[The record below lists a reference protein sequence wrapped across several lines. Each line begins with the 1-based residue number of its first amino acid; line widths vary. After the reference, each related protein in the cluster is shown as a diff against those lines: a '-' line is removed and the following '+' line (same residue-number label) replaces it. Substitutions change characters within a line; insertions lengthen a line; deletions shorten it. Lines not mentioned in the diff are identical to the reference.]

1 MKFLQF
7 LTNPHATFIYGLA
20 LLLIFA
26 AYVIT
31 GSERAKRILGTLL
44 TIFIATIALV
54 FLIPPFDIPERDP
67 VTGKPVI
74 DPANNKEKIK
84 HKGRIALGIDLKGG
98 TTFNI
103 RIQPAVDPVT
113 GEKRP
118 ITQQAIDQAV
128 EVLRSR
134 VDKFGATEP
143 VITPAGA
150 DRILVQI
157 PGLATED
164 LDDVRKQLQEV
175 AKLDFRVV
183 DPESDMKLAAIDAK
197 RGILDPAW
205 TILDHK
211 KEKPDAPSRRLLVH
225 RIPDITGD
233 HIKSAYASY
242 DLNGWHVAVEFDKEA
257 GKKFFE
263 LTAAMRK
270 NVDRFA
276 IVLDNEIISAPT
288 TQVEGGIAG
297 GSCIITGQYTDKSA
311 HDFASK
317 LMNPLQNPVKIEE
330 ERSASA
336 SLGNDAIE
344 SGKFAGLL
352 GLTLIT
358 LVMIFYYRLSGLFG
372 NIGLIITILLMFGSM
387 AMLHAVLTLP
397 GIAGIILTLG
407 MAVDAHV
414 LVFERLREELAAGKS
429 FKIAVDHAFDRAFT
443 AIFDANVTTL
453 ISAFILFLLASG
465 PVKGFAVALTI
476 GVIASLFSALIVSR
490 TLYAWAIEK
499 FGLDRIKMMAIVQGT
514 KINFLGYR
522 KPAISLSLAIIVGS
536 MAYFA
541 YRGDRNYGID
551 FKGGDLIVMEVQ
563 AGGTKPSDGEVRD
576 VCEKPQPQGLGL
588 KDYAVQSEKGATGL
602 DYVSVRSEKETGLK
616 VKAALFEKFPAAK
629 FKVSQEETVG
639 SLVGNELK
647 KSSALALGLGM
658 LGIFLYVTLR
668 FEFSFA
674 VGAIVA
680 LLHDVLITVGA
691 FALFGRE
698 LSLVTVGAILT
709 IGGYSINDTIVV
721 FDRIRETIKSGRAGS
736 LHEIM
741 NLSVNEM
748 LGRTFLTSAATLIP
762 TIGLF
767 AFGGPVL
774 RDFAFAIL
782 VGVITGTYS
791 SVFIAAPIVLWWS
804 KRGGR
809 DLRSELK
816 RGGQPPVIP
825 A

>member
-1 MKFLQF
+1 MKLIET
-7 LTNPHATFIYGLA
+7 LTDSKATFIYGMA
-20 LLLIFA
+20 LLLLFA
-26 AYVIT
+26 TYVIT

-44 TIFIATIALV
+44 SVCIAAIAIVYLT
-54 FLIPPFDIPERDP
+54 PPFDIPEKDAK
-67 VTGKPVI
+67 TGQTVI
-74 DPANNKEKIK
+74 DPATGKEKVK
-84 HKGRIALGIDLKGG
+84 KGKIPLGIDLKGG

-103 RIQPAVDPVT
+103 RIQPAEDVST

-118 ITQQAIDQAV
+118 ITQQAVDQAV

-134 VDKFGATEP
+134 VDKMGTSEP

-150 DRILVQI
+150 DRIMVQI
-157 PGLATED
+157 PGLATEE
-164 LDDVRKQLQEV
+164 LDEVRKQLQEV

-183 DPESDMKLAAIDAK
+183 DPESDSKLMAIEAK
-197 RGILDPAW
+197 KGIVDPAW
-205 TILDHK
+205 TILSFSK
-211 KEKPDAPSRRLLVH
+211 KDNPTEADRRLLVH
-225 RIPDITGD
+225 RVPDITGD
-233 HIKSAYASY
+233 HIKYAYAAL
-242 DLNGWHVAVEFDKEA
+242 DLEGWHINIEFDKEA
-257 GKKFFE
+257 GNKFFE
-263 LTAAMRK
+263 LTRAMR
-270 NVDRFA
+270 VGQDRFA
-276 IVLDNEIISAPT
+276 VVLDGKILMAPT
-288 TQVEGGIAG
+288 TQVQGGIAG
-297 GSCIITGQYTDKSA
+297 GSCRITGKYTEKEA
-311 HDFASK
+311 RDFASK

-336 SLGNDAIE
+336 SLGQDAIS
-344 SGKFAGLL
+344 SGKLAGLL
-352 GLTLIT
+352 GLGLISV
-358 LVMIFYYRLSGLFG
+358 VMIFYYRLSGLFG
-372 NIGLIITILLMFGSM
+372 NIGLMLTILVIFGSM
-387 AMLHAVLTLP
+387 ALLHAVLTLP

-414 LVFERLREELAAGKS
+414 LVFERLREEMAAGKS
-429 FKIAVDHAFDRAFT
+429 FKVAVDHAFDRAFT

-453 ISAFILFLLASG
+453 ISAFILFLLATG

-499 FGLDRIKMMAIVQGT
+499 FGLERIKMMAIVQGT

-522 KPAISLSLAIIVGS
+522 KRAMTLSLAIIAIS
-536 MAYFA
+536 MGYFA

-551 FKGGDLIVMEVQ
+551 FKGGDLIVLE
-563 AGGTKPSDGEVRD
+563 ATGTKPDDGHVRD
-576 VCEKPQPQGLGL
+576 VCEKLGL
-588 KDYAVQSEKGATGL
+588 KDVVVQSEKGANGS

-616 VKAALFEKFPAAK
+616 VKAALFEKFPEAK

-658 LGIFLYVTLR
+658 LGIFLFVTLR

-674 VGAIVA
+674 VAAIFA
-680 LLHDVLITVGA
+680 LLHDVIITIGA

-721 FDRIRETIKSGRAGS
+721 FDRIRETVKSGRPGS

-748 LGRTFLTSAATLIP
+748 LGRTILTSASTLIP

-782 VGVITGTYS
+782 VGVLTGTYS

-816 RGGQPPVIP
+816 RGNQTVIP

>member
-1 MKFLQF
+1 MKQLLDFF
-7 LTNPHATFIYGLA
+7 TDPKATFIYGLV
-20 LLLIFA
+20 LLMLFGAYLIS
-26 AYVIT
+26 

-44 TIFIATIALV
+44 SV
-54 FLIPPFDIPERDP
+54 FLAMIAVLYVTPPFDIPVKDP
-67 VTGKPVI
+67 QTGKPVI
-74 DPANNKEKIK
+74 DPATNKEVLK
-84 HKGRIALGIDLKGG
+84 HKGKIPLGIDLKGG

-103 RIQPAVDPVT
+103 SIQPAEDPVT

-134 VDKFGATEP
+134 VDKMGTSEP
-143 VITPAGA
+143 IIAPAGN
-150 DRILVQI
+150 DRIIVQI

-164 LDDVRKQLQEV
+164 LDYVRQQLQEV

-183 DPESDMKLAAIDAK
+183 DPQSEAKIRDIDAK
-197 RGILDPAW
+197 KGIIDPAW
-205 TILDHK
+205 TILNHK
-211 KEKPDAPSRRLLVH
+211 KQKPTDPDERLLVH
-225 RIPDITGD
+225 RVPDITGD
-233 HIKSAYASY
+233 HIKSAAARY
-242 DLNGWHVAVEFDKEA
+242 DLQGWHVSVEFDKEA
-257 GKKFFE
+257 GNTFFE
-263 LTAAMRK
+263 LTRAMRK

-297 GSCIITGQYTDKSA
+297 NSCIITGRYTDKSA

-336 SLGNDAIE
+336 SLGQDAIS

-352 GLTLIT
+352 GLGLIT
-358 LVMIFYYRLSGLFG
+358 LVMLFYYRLSGFFG
-372 NIGLIITILLMFGSM
+372 NIGLILTILVIFGSM

-429 FKIAVDHAFDRAFT
+429 FKVAVDHAFDRAFT

-453 ISAFILFLLASG
+453 ISAFILFLLATG
-465 PVKGFAVALTI
+465 PVKGFAVALSI

-499 FGLDRIKMMAIVQGT
+499 FALDRIKMMAVVRGT

-522 KPAISLSLAIIVGS
+522 KPALLLSLAIIVGS
-536 MAYFA
+536 MAYFG

-551 FKGGDLIVMEVQ
+551 FKGGDLIVLE
-563 AGGTKPSDGEVRD
+563 ANGPKPDDGKVRD
-576 VCEKPQPQGLGL
+576 VCKGLGL
-588 KDYAVQSEKGATGL
+588 QDVVVQSEKGANGS

-616 VKAALFEKFPAAK
+616 VKAALFEKFPDAK

-658 LGIFLYVTLR
+658 LGIFLFVTLR

-680 LLHDVLITVGA
+680 LLHDVIITVGA

-741 NLSVNEM
+741 NISVNEM

-816 RGGQPPVIP
+816 RSKQAVIP

>member
-1 MKFLQF
+1 MKFIES
-7 LTNPHATFIYGLA
+7 LTNPQATFIYGMA
-20 LLLIFA
+20 LLLLFA

-31 GSERAKRILGTLL
+31 GSERAKRILGTVL
-44 TIFIATIALV
+44 TVFIAAIAIV
-54 FLIPPFDIPERDP
+54 YVVPPFDIPEKDP
-67 VTGKPVI
+67 VTGKAVI
-74 DPANNKEKIK
+74 DPTTGKEIIAQ
-84 HKGRIALGIDLKGG
+84 KGKIALGIDLKGG

-103 RIQPAVDPVT
+103 SIQPAEDPLT

-118 ITQQAIDQAV
+118 VTQQALDQAV

-134 VDKFGATEP
+134 VDKMGTSEP
-143 VITPAGA
+143 VITPTVG
-150 DRILVQI
+150 DRIMVQI
-157 PGLATED
+157 PGLAAEE
-164 LDDVRKQLQEV
+164 LDNVRKQLQEV
-175 AKLDFRVV
+175 AKLDFRLVH
-183 DPESDMKLAAIDAK
+183 PESSSLLPAVEAK
-197 RGILDPAW
+197 QKILDPAW
-205 TILDHK
+205 TILPMK
-211 KEKPDAPSRRLLVH
+211 KEKNPDSPERNLIVH
-225 RIPDITGD
+225 RVPDITGE
-233 HIKSAYASY
+233 HIKSAFAGY
-242 DLNGWHVAVEFDKEA
+242 DLEGWYISIQFDSEA
-257 GKKFFE
+257 GEKFFQ
-263 LTAAMRK
+263 LTKAMRV
-270 NVDRFA
+270 NSDRFA
-276 IVLDNEIISAPT
+276 IVLDNKILSAPT
-288 TQVEGGIAG
+288 TQVQGGIAG
-297 GSCIITGQYTDKSA
+297 GGCRITGKFTEQEA
-311 HDFASK
+311 RGLASS
-317 LMNPLQNPVKIEE
+317 LLNPLQNPVKIEE

-336 SLGNDAIE
+336 SLGQDAIS
-344 SGKFAGLL
+344 SGKLAGLL
-352 GLTLIT
+352 GLGLIT
-358 LVMIFYYRLSGLFG
+358 LVMLFYYRLSGLFG
-372 NIGLIITILLMFGSM
+372 NIGLMLTILVMFGSM

-414 LVFERLREELAAGKS
+414 LVFERLREELTAGKS

-476 GVIASLFSALIVSR
+476 GVIASLFSALVVSR

-522 KPAISLSLAIIVGS
+522 KRAVALSLAVIVGS
-536 MAYFA
+536 MSYFA

-551 FKGGDLIVMEVQ
+551 FKGGDLIVLE
-563 AGGTKPSDGEVRD
+563 AKGTKPDDGHVRAA
-576 VCEKPQPQGLGL
+576 CEELGL
-588 KDYAVQSEKGATGL
+588 KEVVVQSEKGANGS

-616 VKAALFEKFPAAK
+616 VKDALLAKFPEAQ
-629 FKVSQEETVG
+629 FKLSQKETVG

-680 LLHDVLITVGA
+680 LLHDVIITVGA
-691 FALFGRE
+691 FAIFGRE

-721 FDRIRETIKSGRAGS
+721 FDRIRETVKGGRPGS
-736 LHEIM
+736 LEQIM
-741 NLSVNEM
+741 NMSVNEM

-816 RGGQPPVIP
+816 RGSQSVIP
-825 A
+825 G

>member
-1 MKFLQF
+1 MKFIES
-7 LTNPHATFIYGLA
+7 LTNPQATFSYGMA
-20 LLLIFA
+20 LMLLFA
-26 AYVIT
+26 TYVIT

-44 TIFIATIALV
+44 SIFIAAIAIIYV
-54 FLIPPFDIPERDP
+54 FPPFDVPVKDAAGKPAIDP
-67 VTGKPVI
+67 KTGKEI
-74 DPANNKEKIK
+74 IAQ
-84 HKGRIALGIDLKGG
+84 KGKIALGIDLKGG

-103 RIQPAVDPVT
+103 RIQPAEDPIT

-118 ITQQAIDQAV
+118 ITQQSLYQAV

-134 VDKFGATEP
+134 VDKMGTSEP
-143 VITPAGA
+143 VITPTTG
-150 DRILVQI
+150 DRIMVQI
-157 PGLATED
+157 PGLATEE

-175 AKLDFRVV
+175 AKLDFRMVH
-183 DPESDMKLAAIDAK
+183 PESGSLLPAIEAK
-197 RGILDPAW
+197 QKILDPAW
-205 TILDHK
+205 TILPMK
-211 KEKPDAPSRRLLVH
+211 KEKDPEAAERHLVVH
-225 RIPDITGD
+225 RVPDITGE
-233 HIKSAYASY
+233 HIKSAFAGY
-242 DLNGWHVAVEFDKEA
+242 DLEGWYISIQFDSEA
-257 GKKFFE
+257 GEKFFQ
-263 LTAAMRK
+263 LTKAMRV
-270 NVDRFA
+270 NQDRFA
-276 IVLDNEIISAPT
+276 IVLDNKILSAPT
-288 TQVEGGIAG
+288 TQVQGGIAG
-297 GSCIITGQYTDKSA
+297 GGCRITGKFTEQEA
-311 HDFASK
+311 RGLASS
-317 LMNPLQNPVKIEE
+317 LLNPLQNPVKIEE

-336 SLGNDAIE
+336 SLGQDAIS
-344 SGKFAGLL
+344 SGKLAGLL
-352 GLTLIT
+352 GLGLIT
-358 LVMIFYYRLSGLFG
+358 LVMLFYYRLSGLFG
-372 NIGLIITILLMFGSM
+372 NIGLMLTILVMFGSM

-429 FKIAVDHAFDRAFT
+429 FKVAVDHAFDRAFT

-453 ISAFILFLLASG
+453 ISAFILFLLATG

-499 FGLDRIKMMAIVQGT
+499 FSLDRIKMMAVVKGT

-522 KPAISLSLAIIVGS
+522 KPALLLSLAIIVGS
-536 MAYFA
+536 MAYFG

-551 FKGGDLIVMEVQ
+551 FKCGDLIVMEVQ
-563 AGGTKPSDGEVRD
+563 AGGTKPGDGDVRE
-576 VCEKPQPQGLGL
+576 VCEKLGL
-588 KDYAVQSEKGATGL
+588 KDVVVQSEKGATGL

-616 VKAALFEKFPAAK
+616 VKAALFQKFPEAK

-680 LLHDVLITVGA
+680 LLHDVIITVGA
-691 FALFGRE
+691 FSLFGRE

-741 NLSVNEM
+741 NMSVNEM

-816 RGGQPPVIP
+816 RGNQTVIP

>member
-1 MKFLQF
+1 MKQLLNF
-7 LTNPHATFIYGLA
+7 LTTPQATFVYGLA
-20 LLLIFA
+20 LLMLFG
-26 AYVIT
+26 AYLIT
-31 GSERAKRILGTLL
+31 GSDRAKRILGTLL
-44 TIFIATIALV
+44 TV
-54 FLIPPFDIPERDP
+54 FLVAIAVVYVTPPFDIPVKDAN
-67 VTGKPVI
+67 GKPVM
-74 DPANNKEKIK
+74 DPATNKEKLR
-84 HKGRIALGIDLKGG
+84 HKGKIPLGIDLKGG

-103 RIQPAVDPVT
+103 SIQPAEDAAT

-118 ITQQAIDQAV
+118 ITQQAVEQAV
-128 EVLRSR
+128 EVLRNR
-134 VDKFGATEP
+134 VDKMGTSEP
-143 VITPAGA
+143 IIAPAGN
-150 DRILVQI
+150 DRIIVQI

-164 LDDVRKQLQEV
+164 LDNVRKELQEV

-183 DPESDMKLAAIDAK
+183 DPQSEEKIRAIEAK
-197 RGILDPAW
+197 KGIIDPAW
-205 TILDHK
+205 TILKFSK
-211 KEKPDAPSRRLLVH
+211 KDNPEEADRKLLVH
-225 RIPDITGD
+225 RVPDITGD
-233 HIKSAYASY
+233 HIKGAAARY
-242 DLNGWHVAVEFDKEA
+242 DLQGWHVSVEFDKQA
-257 GKKFFE
+257 GDKFFD
-263 LTAAMRK
+263 LTRAMRK

-297 GSCIITGQYTDKSA
+297 GSCIITGRYTDKTA

-336 SLGNDAIE
+336 SLGLDAIK
-344 SGKFAGLL
+344 SGQFAGLL
-352 GLTLIT
+352 GLGLIT
-358 LVMIFYYRLSGLFG
+358 LVMLFYYRLSGLFG
-372 NIGLIITILLMFGSM
+372 NIGLIVTILVIFGSM

-414 LVFERLREELAAGKS
+414 LVFERLREEMAAGKS
-429 FKIAVDHAFDRAFT
+429 FKVAVDHAFDRAFT

-453 ISAFILFLLASG
+453 ISAFILYLLASG

-476 GVIASLFSALIVSR
+476 GVIASLFSALILSR
-490 TLYAWAIEK
+490 TLFAWAIEK
-499 FGLDRIKMMAIVQGT
+499 FGLERIKMMAVVKGT

-522 KPAISLSLAIIVGS
+522 KRAISLSLAIIVGS
-536 MAYFA
+536 MGYFA

-551 FKGGDLIVMEVQ
+551 FKGGDLIVLE
-563 AGGTKPSDGEVRD
+563 ANGPKPDDGHVRE
-576 VCEKPQPQGLGL
+576 VCEKLGL
-588 KDYAVQSEKGATGL
+588 KDVVVQSEKGATGL
-602 DYVSVRSEKETGLK
+602 DYVSVRSEKETGVK
-616 VKAALFEKFPAAK
+616 VKAALFEKFPEAK

-639 SLVGNELK
+639 SLVGSELK
-647 KSSALALGLGM
+647 KNSALALGLGM
-658 LGIFLYVTLR
+658 LGIFLFVTLR

-674 VGAIVA
+674 IGAIVA
-680 LLHDVLITVGA
+680 LLHDVIITVGA

-741 NLSVNEM
+741 NISVNEM

-767 AFGGPVL
+767 LFGGPVL

-782 VGVITGTYS
+782 IGVVTGTYS

-804 KRGGR
+804 RRGGR

-816 RGGQPPVIP
+816 RDKQAVIP

>member
-1 MKFLQF
+1 MKFIES
-7 LTNPHATFIYGLA
+7 LTNPQATFIYGLA

-26 AYVIT
+26 TYVIT

-44 TIFIATIALV
+44 SIFIAAIAIIYV
-54 FLIPPFDIPERDP
+54 VPPFDLPMTDAN
-67 VTGKPVI
+67 GKPLI
-74 DPANNKEKIK
+74 DPKSGKEVIKEKGK
-84 HKGRIALGIDLKGG
+84 IALGIDLKGG

-103 RIQPAVDPVT
+103 RIQPAEDPLT
-113 GEKRP
+113 GEQRP
-118 ITQQAIDQAV
+118 ITQQSLDQAV

-134 VDKFGATEP
+134 VDKMGTSEP
-143 VITPAGA
+143 VITPTTG
-150 DRILVQI
+150 DRIMVQI
-157 PGLATED
+157 PGLATEE
-164 LDDVRKQLQEV
+164 LDNVRKQLQEV
-175 AKLDFRVV
+175 AKLDFRMVH
-183 DPESDMKLAAIDAK
+183 PESGSLLPAVEAK
-197 RGILDPAW
+197 QKILDPAW
-205 TILDHK
+205 TILPMK
-211 KEKPDAPSRRLLVH
+211 KDKDPEAAERHLVVH
-225 RIPDITGD
+225 RVPDITGE
-233 HIKSAYASY
+233 HIKSAFAGY
-242 DLNGWHVAVEFDKEA
+242 DLEGWFISIQFDSEA
-257 GKKFFE
+257 GNKFFD
-263 LTAAMRK
+263 LTKAMRVG
-270 NVDRFA
+270 VDRFA
-276 IVLDNEIISAPT
+276 IVLDNKILSAPT
-288 TQVEGGIAG
+288 TQVHGGIAG
-297 GSCIITGQYTDKSA
+297 GGCRITGKFTEQEA
-311 HDFASK
+311 RGLASS
-317 LMNPLQNPVKIEE
+317 LLNPLQNPVKIEE

-336 SLGNDAIE
+336 SLGLDAIS
-344 SGKFAGLL
+344 SGKLAGFL
-352 GLTLIT
+352 GLGLIS
-358 LVMIFYYRLSGLFG
+358 LVMLFYYRFSGLIG
-372 NIGLIITILLMFGSM
+372 NIGLMLTILVMFGSM
-387 AMLHAVLTLP
+387 ALLHAVLTLP

-414 LVFERLREELAAGKS
+414 LVFERLREEMGAGKS
-429 FKIAVDHAFDRAFT
+429 FKVAVDHAFDRAFT

-499 FGLDRIKMMAIVQGT
+499 FGLNKVSMMHIVQGT
-514 KINFLGYR
+514 RINFLGYR
-522 KPAISLSLAIIVGS
+522 KRAISLSLAIIIGS
-536 MAYFA
+536 MGYFA

-551 FKGGDLIVMEVQ
+551 FKGGDLIVLE
-563 AGGTKPSDGEVRD
+563 ANGTKPDDGHVRA
-576 VCEKPQPQGLGL
+576 VCEGLGL
-588 KDYAVQSEKGATGL
+588 KDVVVQSEKGANGS
-602 DYVSVRSEKETGLK
+602 DYVSVRSEKETGVK
-616 VKAALFEKFPAAK
+616 VKLALLEKFPEAK

-680 LLHDVLITVGA
+680 LLHDVIITVGA
-691 FALFGRE
+691 FAIFGRE

-721 FDRIRETIKSGRAGS
+721 FDRIRETVKSGRPGS

-741 NLSVNEM
+741 NISVNEM

-804 KRGGR
+804 RRGGR

-825 A
+825 V

>member
-1 MKFLQF
+1 MNLIES
-7 LTNPHATFIYGLA
+7 LTGTHATFVYGLA

-26 AYVIT
+26 AYIIT
-31 GSERAKRILGTLL
+31 GSERAKRVLGTLL
-44 TIFIATIALV
+44 TIFIAAMAIV
-54 FLIPPFDIPERDP
+54 YVVPPFDIPLLDAQGKP
-67 VTGKPVI
+67 VMDAKTGKPML
-74 DPANNKEKIK
+74 KEKGK
-84 HKGRIALGIDLKGG
+84 IALGIDLAGG

-103 RIQPAVDPVT
+103 RIQPAEDPIT
-113 GEKRP
+113 GEKRVV
-118 ITQQAIDQAV
+118 TQQAIDQAV
-128 EVLRSR
+128 EVLRTR
-134 VDKFGATEP
+134 VDKMGTSEP

-150 DRILVQI
+150 DRIMVQI

-164 LDDVRKQLQEV
+164 LENVRKQLQEV

-183 DPESDMKLAAIDAK
+183 HPDSRQMIAAIEAK
-197 RGILDPAW
+197 QQILDPAW
-205 TILDHK
+205 TMLENWHEGKLNPLEPKI
-211 KEKPDAPSRRLLVH
+211 LVH
-225 RIPDITGD
+225 RVPDITGE
-233 HIKSAYASY
+233 HIKNAYPAY
-242 DLNGWHVAVEFDKEA
+242 DLEGWHITLEFDKEA
-257 GKKFFE
+257 GNKFFE
-263 LTAAMRK
+263 LTRAMRRD
-270 NVDRFA
+270 VDRFA
-276 IVLDNEIISAPT
+276 VVLDKKIIMAPT
-288 TQVEGGIAG
+288 TKVEGGIAG
-297 GSCIITGQYTDKSA
+297 GSCVITGKYTEKEA
-311 HDFASK
+311 RDFASQ
-317 LMNPLQNPVKIEE
+317 LLNPLQNPVKIEE

-336 SLGNDAIE
+336 SLGQDAIH
-344 SGKFAGLL
+344 SGKLAGIL
-352 GLTLIT
+352 GISLIT
-358 LVMIFYYRLSGLFG
+358 LVMLFYYRLSGLFG
-372 NIGLIITILLMFGSM
+372 NIGLVLTILVIFGSM
-387 AMLHAVLTLP
+387 ALLHAVLTLP
-397 GIAGIILTLG
+397 GIAGVILTLG

-414 LVFERLREELAAGKS
+414 LVFERLREEMGAGKS
-429 FKIAVDHAFDRAFT
+429 FKVAVDHAFDRAFT

-490 TLYAWAIEK
+490 TLYAWAIDR
-499 FGLDRIKMMAIVQGT
+499 FGLAKVSMMAIVQGT

-522 KPAISLSLAIIVGS
+522 KRAIGLSLAIIVGS
-536 MAYFA
+536 MAYFG

-551 FKGGDLIVMEVQ
+551 FRGGDLIVLE
-563 AGGTKPSDGEVRD
+563 ANGAKPSDGEVRD
-576 VCEKPQPQGLGL
+576 VCDKLGL
-588 KDYAVQSEKGATGL
+588 KDVVVQSEKGATGL
-602 DYVSVRSEKETGLK
+602 DYVSVRSEKETGVK
-616 VKAALFEKFPAAK
+616 VKLALLEKFPAAK

-639 SLVGNELK
+639 SLVGSELK

-691 FALFGRE
+691 FAIFGRE

-721 FDRIRETIKSGRAGS
+721 FDRIRETVKSGRAGS

-741 NLSVNEM
+741 NISVNEM

-791 SVFIAAPIVLWWS
+791 SVFVAAPIVLWWS

-816 RGGQPPVIP
+816 KSKQAIIPV
-825 A
+825 

>member
-1 MKFLQF
+1 MNFIES
-7 LTNPHATFIYGLA
+7 LTSSHATFIYGLV

-26 AYVIT
+26 AYIIT

-44 TIFIATIALV
+44 SIFIAAMAIV
-54 FLIPPFDIPERDP
+54 YVVPPFDIPEKDAQ
-67 VTGKPVI
+67 GKPVI
-74 DPANNKEKIK
+74 DAATGKGVIKEKGK
-84 HKGRIALGIDLKGG
+84 IALGNDLAGG

-103 RIQPAVDPVT
+103 RIQPAEDPVT

-128 EVLRSR
+128 EVLRTR
-134 VDKFGATEP
+134 VDKMGTSEP
-143 VITPAGA
+143 IITPTGA
-150 DRILVQI
+150 DRIMVQI

-164 LDDVRKQLQEV
+164 LENVRKQLQEV
-175 AKLDFRVV
+175 AKLDFRMVN
-183 DPESDMKLAAIDAK
+183 PESNSLLPAIEAK
-197 RGILDPAW
+197 QQILDPAW
-205 TILDHK
+205 TILPFSK
-211 KEKPDAPSRRLLVH
+211 KDKDPETAERHLIVH
-225 RIPDITGD
+225 RVPDITGE
-233 HIKSAYASY
+233 HIKSAFAGY
-242 DLNGWHVAVEFDKEA
+242 DLEGWYISIQFDSAA
-257 GKKFFE
+257 GEKFFE
-263 LTAAMRK
+263 LTKAMRV
-270 NVDRFA
+270 NQDRFA
-276 IVLDNEIISAPT
+276 IVLDNKILSAPT
-288 TQVEGGIAG
+288 TQVQGGIAG
-297 GSCIITGQYTDKSA
+297 GGCRITGKFTEQEA
-311 HDFASK
+311 RGLASS
-317 LMNPLQNPVKIEE
+317 LLNPLQNPVKIEE

-336 SLGNDAIE
+336 SLGQDAIS
-344 SGKFAGLL
+344 SGKLAGIL

-358 LVMIFYYRLSGLFG
+358 LVMLFYYRLSGVIG
-372 NIGLIITILLMFGSM
+372 NIGLLLTILVIFGSM
-387 AMLHAVLTLP
+387 ALLHAVLTLP
-397 GIAGIILTLG
+397 GIAGVILTLG

-414 LVFERLREELAAGKS
+414 LVFERLREEMGAGKS
-429 FKIAVDHAFDRAFT
+429 FKVAVDHAFNRAFT

-476 GVIASLFSALIVSR
+476 GVIASLFSALILSR
-490 TLYAWAIEK
+490 TLYAWAIDR
-499 FGLDRIKMMAIVQGT
+499 FGLTKVSMMHIVQGT

-522 KPAISLSLAIIVGS
+522 KRAIGLSLAIIVGS

-541 YRGDRNYGID
+541 HRGDRNYGID
-551 FKGGDLIVMEVQ
+551 FRGGDLVVLE
-563 AGGTKPSDGEVRD
+563 AKGTKPSDGAVRE
-576 VCEKPQPQGLGL
+576 VCEGLGM
-588 KDYAVQSEKGATGL
+588 KEVVVQSEKGANGS
-602 DYVSVRSEKETGLK
+602 DYVSVRSEKETGVK
-616 VKAALFEKFPAAK
+616 VKLALLEKFPDAK

-639 SLVGNELK
+639 SLVGSELK

-691 FALFGRE
+691 FAIFGRE

-721 FDRIRETIKSGRAGS
+721 FDRIRETVKSGRAGS

-741 NLSVNEM
+741 NISVNEM

-791 SVFIAAPIVLWWS
+791 SVFVAAPIVLWWS
-804 KRGGR
+804 RRGGR

-816 RGGQPPVIP
+816 KSKQAIIP